1 MSFQEFKILKNS
13 GTYSETL
20 EAYGL
25 ATLLDDILKRNNSIA
40 SKVVIED
47 NRLYYSVKA
56 NEEITEDM
64 IGSLQYF
71 PIFKFIKKDEKT
83 EVPSGIIDYF
93 DYPEQK
99 KINDDFKER
108 YYAIC
113 LSPR

>member
-71 PIFKFIKKDEKT
+71 PIFKFIKKMK
-83 EVPSGIIDYF
+83 
-93 DYPEQK
+93 
-99 KINDDFKER
+99 NR
-108 YYAIC
+108 
-113 LSPR
+113 SPFRHY